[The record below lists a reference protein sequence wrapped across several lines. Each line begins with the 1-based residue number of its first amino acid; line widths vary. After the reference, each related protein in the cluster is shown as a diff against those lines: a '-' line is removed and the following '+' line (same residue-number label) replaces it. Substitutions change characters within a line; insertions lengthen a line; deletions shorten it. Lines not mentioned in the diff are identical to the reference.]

1 MEKCRNSRRL
11 ASTRPRVTIQSAG
24 NRGGRLGTHGSVAQD
39 SHPIGE
45 ISLIDGEQVDSTIS
59 LNGLRGRERS
69 DTLVLTD
76 RRLIHVGAAGR
87 SRTASFVSIGDVT
100 SVEVT
105 STRRRSLMGLAWA
118 AAALL
123 VAAAVWSMWDHA
135 ILSSLAGAVLAGM
148 GIYLAVDRLWGHDSV
163 QATFRSAQEQIGIS
177 IEDAGGE
184 AGARIDTLTTRLFE
198 LKDASEPGARK
209 FAPR

>member
-1 MEKCRNSRRL
+1 MEHD
-11 ASTRPRVTIQSAG
+11 PHPD
-24 NRGGRLGTHGSVAQD
+24 GGFSFL
-39 SHPIGE
+39 
-45 ISLIDGEQVDSTIS
+45 DGEQIESTIS
-59 LNGLRGRERS
+59 LNGARAKERS

-76 RRLIHVGAAGR
+76 RRLIHLGEAGR
-87 SRTASFVSIGDVT
+87 SRTASFVSIADVT

-105 STRRRSLMGLAWA
+105 STRRRSLVGLAWA

-123 VAAAVWSMWDHA
+123 VATAVWSMWDNR
-135 ILSSLAGAVLAGM
+135 ILSALAAAALAGM
-148 GIYLAVDRLWGHDSV
+148 GVYLAVDRLWGHDSV

-184 AGARIDTLTTRLFE
+184 AGAQIDTLTTRLFE
-198 LKDASEPGARK
+198 LKDASETVARK

>member
-1 MEKCRNSRRL
+1 M
-11 ASTRPRVTIQSAG
+11 
-24 NRGGRLGTHGSVAQD
+24 AQG
-39 SHPIGE
+39 SHPTGG
-45 ISLIDGEQVDSTIS
+45 ISLIEGERVDSTLN
-59 LNGLRGRERS
+59 LNGVLGRDRS

-87 SRTASFVSIGDVT
+87 SRTASFVAINDVT

-105 STRRRSLMGLAWA
+105 NTRRRSLGGLAWA

-123 VAAAVWSMWDHA
+123 IAAIVWSIWDHQVFSPLAAA
-135 ILSSLAGAVLAGM
+135 ILAGM
-148 GIYLAVDRLWGHDSV
+148 GIYLGADRLWGHDSV
-163 QATFRSAQEQIGIS
+163 RATFRSAQEEIGIS

-184 AGARIDTLTTRLFE
+184 ADTQINTLANRLFE
-198 LKDASEPGARK
+198 LKDAVKPGLRK

>member
-1 MEKCRNSRRL
+1 M
-11 ASTRPRVTIQSAG
+11 
-24 NRGGRLGTHGSVAQD
+24 RGS
-39 SHPIGE
+39 
-45 ISLIDGEQVDSTIS
+45 
-59 LNGLRGRERS
+59 ERS

-87 SRTASFVSIGDVT
+87 SRTASFVSINDVT

-105 STRRRSLMGLAWA
+105 NTRRRSLTGLAWA

-123 VAAAVWSMWDHA
+123 VAAIVSSIWDHA
-135 ILSSLAGAVLAGM
+135 IFSPLVAAVLVGM

-163 QATFRSAQEQIGIS
+163 RATFRSAQEEIGVSIDDGGGDADAQINGL
-177 IEDAGGE
+177 AN
-184 AGARIDTLTTRLFE
+184 RLFE
-198 LKDASEPGARK
+198 LRDAAGPGVRK